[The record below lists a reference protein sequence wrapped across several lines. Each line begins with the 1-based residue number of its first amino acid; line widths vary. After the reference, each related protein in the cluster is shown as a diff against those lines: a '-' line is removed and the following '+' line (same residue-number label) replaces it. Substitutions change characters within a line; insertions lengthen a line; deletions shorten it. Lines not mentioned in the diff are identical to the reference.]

1 MDAVYRIEGLNC
13 SHCVARV
20 QKALQA
26 KGYAA
31 QVTLNPPQ
39 VRVAGSNAPSR
50 SDLAAAVAAAGDYKL
65 GEPVEGGSGSL
76 LSRIRRTLAR

>member
-1 MDAVYRIEGLNC
+1 MDAVYRIEGLN
-13 SHCVARV
+13 SSRCVARV

-31 QVTLNPPQ
+31 QVTLSPPQ

-50 SDLAAAVAAAGDYKL
+50 SDLAAAVAAAGDYSSASRSKA
-65 GEPVEGGSGSL
+65 ERQL